1 MIARVPFTKEVCG
14 GGEEVGRGWGR
25 ERGARRDRK
34 PWRGGHACA
43 RHASAAARPRLSH
56 LHRLLYALEEGGKGG
71 EAKVGLGDIGL
82 EGGEVRAVG
91 VVAHVLQ
98 PCDRGGERA
107 AAAART
113 REGV

>member
-1 MIARVPFTKEVCG
+1 MVVVRRWEG
-14 GGEEVGRGWGR
+14 GGGVR
-25 ERGARRDRK
+25 EARGAIESRGAAAMHARGRQ
-34 PWRGGHACA
+34 RGG
-43 RHASAAARPRLSH
+43 AARLSH
-56 LHRLLYALEEGGKGG
+56 LHRLLYALEEGGEGG
-71 EAKVGLGDIGL
+71 EAKVGLGDVGL